1 MQKFNT
7 ISQSIYK
14 DFAKGERLIALNSPL
29 LQFCMYLCMILIPWF
44 GARAIVASGNNAVMG
59 LTTGDLTAL
68 ITYATQILMSLMM
81 LSMIFAMLTIA
92 RSSAERIAELL
103 RETTDIQNPADPIME
118 VENGS
123 ICFQNVDFTYASKA
137 EKRSSTTPVSR
148 SDQGKQWELSAAPV
162 LPKALWSN

>member
-29 LQFCMYLCMILIPWF
+29 LQFCMYLCMILISWF

-103 RETTDIQNPADPIME
+103 RETTDIQN
-118 VENGS
+118 
-123 ICFQNVDFTYASKA
+123 VDFTYASKA